1 MLESFAFEC
10 SGRGG
15 ENARGEAVEG
25 IWNVAVTGAL
35 EMDCCL
41 FPEITRVFALKRPR
55 KPLLRG
61 LQKLLRGLQKDPF
74 EVGGVAEGTPL
85 LVILHWAQCPQGLPM
100 LLRLLRFYH
109 QRYPPK
115 T

>member
-25 IWNVAVTGAL
+25 IWNVAVTTGAL

-61 LQKLLRGLQKDPF
+61 LQKDPY
-74 EVGGVAEGTPL
+74 EVGGVAEGTPPRD
-85 LVILHWAQCPQGLPM
+85 ILYRRAL
-100 LLRLLRFYH
+100 
-109 QRYPPK
+109 
-115 T
+115 